1 MTIKANNYLEE
12 IISYKPGK
20 SKIGLSDAIKLS
32 ANENALGCSPKVQE
46 AYKNIAQDIWR
57 YSDGSCT
64 KLRETIAN
72 KYNLNAEQIVCGAG
86 SDELIAL
93 LTQGFCQKEDEIIY
107 SHHGFLMYP
116 ISAKRVG
123 AKAVRAAE
131 QDLKTDINAIIN
143 SITEK
148 TKIIFIANPNNP
160 TGSYLTKDEIYR
172 LIELTPKNILIVFD
186 HAYDEFVTNK
196 DYPKDILKLV
206 AKNDNIVIT
215 RTFSKIYGLA
225 SLRVGWCYGSKYV
238 ADILNKIRGPFNVS
252 GPAQISAIAALQ
264 DNEFLEKSIEHNSK
278 WLKIYFDSLVQNTN
292 FKIHKSVGNFVL
304 IDFFDKNNCDKANI
318 ELQNKNIMVREMSSY
333 DLSSALRIT
342 IGNNQENEMVISELQ
357 NFIRL

>member
-172 LIELTPKNILIVFD
+172 LIELTPKNIL
-186 HAYDEFVTNK
+186 
-196 DYPKDILKLV
+196 
-206 AKNDNIVIT
+206 
-215 RTFSKIYGLA
+215 KIGRA
-225 SLRVGWCYGSKYV
+225 HV
-238 ADILNKIRGPFNVS
+238 
-252 GPAQISAIAALQ
+252 
-264 DNEFLEKSIEHNSK
+264 
-278 WLKIYFDSLVQNTN
+278 
-292 FKIHKSVGNFVL
+292 
-304 IDFFDKNNCDKANI
+304 
-318 ELQNKNIMVREMSSY
+318 
-333 DLSSALRIT
+333 
-342 IGNNQENEMVISELQ
+342 
-357 NFIRL
+357 